1 MKRKIDNSNN
11 KSKGKNMKKNM
22 LKGTVWI
29 LWKELSAVRS
39 LFSPMASALTG
50 KVGGKSC
57 IKKENWGK
65 KWKFFF

>member
-57 IKKENWGK
+57 IKK
-65 KWKFFF
+65 